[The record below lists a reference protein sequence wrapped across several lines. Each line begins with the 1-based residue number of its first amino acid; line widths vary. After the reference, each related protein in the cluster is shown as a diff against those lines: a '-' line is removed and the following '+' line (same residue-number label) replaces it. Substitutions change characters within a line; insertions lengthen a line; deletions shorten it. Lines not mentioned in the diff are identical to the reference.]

1 MKKNINKMMSDKPFR
16 MILFLGIPSV
26 VMALL
31 DEINSTIDTIFLGQ
45 FIAPEAVSAM
55 SVAVPFLI
63 LVSAIAFLFADGAG
77 IAIAR
82 YIGAEKIDNA
92 KKIFNST
99 IFISVLSSVVI
110 GLISFMFMPNI
121 LSVFNLTG
129 KTLEYSGLYLKVIA
143 ICMPV
148 VVLTMVLSK
157 MIYTEGHTK
166 FLVKVTLIQI
176 TSNIVM
182 NYIALGILKIGIMGA
197 GIATVLSYAL
207 QSCIIIRFINSNKM
221 IIKIDKNLFRVNK
234 AYFKEIIPLGLATFV
249 TMLFLSFTLGLE
261 SRIIASFGDNPLAV
275 QTITGNVFSI
285 TSSVASGIM
294 SAVLVLMSYS
304 VGAKNKKRFM
314 EIFKI
319 SCIIVFS
326 ATIIINL
333 PIIIFPTSIARIF
346 TDSEEL
352 IALFVLPATIY
363 AASSPVI
370 FTTNTVLYAMQPIG
384 MEKTSTVIFALQ
396 QILFFI
402 PLLFILKPFG
412 FNYAILAQPSAELI
426 GAVLTLFIIPIFIRK
441 VKNVFKHG
449 ITNMQD

>member
-1 MKKNINKMMSDKPFR
+1 MNKNINRMMSDRPFR

-26 VMALL
+26 IIALL

-45 FIAPEAVSAM
+45 FVAPEAVSAM
-55 SVAVPFLI
+55 SVALPFLI
-63 LVSAIAFLFADGAG
+63 LISAIAFLFADGAG
-77 IAIAR
+77 VAIAR

-99 IFISVLSSVVI
+99 IFISVLSSIVI
-110 GLISFMFMPNI
+110 GLISFIFMPNI
-121 LSVFNLTG
+121 LSVFNLTE
-129 KTLEYSGLYLKVIA
+129 KTLEYAGLYLKVIA

-166 FLVKVTLIQI
+166 LLIKATLIQI
-176 TSNIVM
+176 TSNIAM

-207 QSCIIIRFINSNKM
+207 QSCIMIRFINSNKM
-221 IIKIDKNLFRVNK
+221 IVKIDKKLYKVNK
-234 AYFKEIIPLGLATFV
+234 AYFKEIIPLGLATFI

-261 SRIIASFGDNPLAV
+261 SRIIAGFGDNPLAV

-285 TSSVASGIM
+285 TSSVAAGIM

-314 EIFKI
+314 EILKI
-319 SCIIVFS
+319 SGITVFA

-346 TDSEEL
+346 TDSAEL

-363 AASSPVI
+363 AASSPII

-412 FNYAILAQPSAELI
+412 FNYAILAQPGAELI

-441 VKNVFKHG
+441 VKYVFKHG
-449 ITNMQD
+449 IKNMQN